1 MISLVEKHS
10 RFGWDI
16 RSFYEL
22 INLFLI
28 INVCAF
34 VHTFHT
40 AHFEGLRWEA
50 VPGPELA
57 HRPHRRL
64 EAGHH
69 LQVPGRRVQGQ
80 CQA

>member
-1 MISLVEKHS
+1 MRV
-10 RFGWDI
+10 
-16 RSFYEL
+16 
-22 INLFLI
+22 
-28 INVCAF
+28 F

-40 AHFEGLRWEA
+40 AHFEGLRWQA